1 MYSSPRTLTHAAAFA
16 ALVAASALGAGVSRA
31 DDNPHGHSGAAK
43 LATSEK
49 EGATPPATTASAP
62 GETVVKTKGEMSVY
76 SDTDAVS
83 VFTPAVEASIANPI
97 AGWSAS
103 GSYLAD
109 IVSAASVDIV
119 STASHRWV
127 ETRHAATLSGA
138 YKPGTVGFTAAGS
151 VSREPDYLSLT
162 GGGIVS
168 FELADKTAN
177 PSIGYSYSHDTAGR
191 KTTPFSVFSLPLAR
205 HSANASLELILD
217 PLTLVAFSVD
227 GIFERGDQSKP
238 YRFIPLFD
246 PRTAPNIPSGAPVD
260 LVVSRLSAKTNEH
273 TPDSR
278 NRVAVSGR
286 VAQRL
291 SGSTLILTERVYL
304 DDWGLKAS
312 TTDLRF
318 VFDASRRVF
327 LWTHIRGHF
336 QSGVS
341 FWHRAYSTVPGT
353 GPSGYPALRTGDRE
367 LSPLSAGTFGGGLR
381 WNVGPASHMTAWSV
395 VAQADLLTT
404 VFSDALYIQT
414 RQGYLGVLQLEAEL

>member
-1 MYSSPRTLTHAAAFA
+1 LPRRLSRIWRSQRGPFVA
-16 ALVAASALGAGVSRA
+16 ALVVSGALRSSVTFA

-43 LATSEK
+43 LPTSEK
-49 EGATPPATTASAP
+49 DATDAPAPTAASP
-62 GETVVKTKGEMSVY
+62 SETVVKAKAEMSVY

-83 VFTPAVEASIANPI
+83 VFTPAVEGSIANPI
-97 AGWSAS
+97 AGWTAS

-119 STASHRWV
+119 STASNHWV
-127 ETRHAATLSGA
+127 ETRHAATLSGG

-162 GGGIVS
+162 GGGILT

-205 HSANASLELILD
+205 HSVNASLELILD
-217 PLTLVAFSVD
+217 PLTLVSFSLD

-238 YRFIPLFD
+238 YRFIPLF
-246 PRTAPNIPSGAPVD
+246 APGDVGSIPSGASVD
-260 LVVSRLSAKTNEH
+260 LVKSKLSTTTNEH
-273 TPDSR
+273 TPDTR
-278 NRVAVSGR
+278 NRFALSGR

-291 SGSTLILTERVYL
+291 SGSTLVLTERIYL

-312 TTDLRF
+312 TTDLR
-318 VFDASRRVF
+318 
-327 LWTHIRGHF
+327 THIRGHF

-341 FWHRAYSTVPGT
+341 FWHRAYALPTAG
-353 GPSGYPALRTGDRE
+353 GPNDYPKLRTGDRE

-404 VFSDALYIQT
+404 VFSDTLYIQN

>member
-1 MYSSPRTLTHAAAFA
+1 MA
-16 ALVAASALGAGVSRA
+16 RA
-31 DDNPHGHSGAAK
+31 DDNPHGHAGAAK
-43 LATSEK
+43 L
-49 EGATPPATTASAP
+49 PAAEQDANKGPTTASAP
-62 GETVVKTKGEMSVY
+62 SETVVKAKAEMSVY

-83 VFTPAVEASIANPI
+83 VFTPAVEGTITNPI
-97 AGWSAS
+97 AGWSAT

-119 STASHRWV
+119 STASNHWV
-127 ETRHAATLSGA
+127 ETRHAATLSGS
-138 YKPGTVGFTAAGS
+138 YKPGTVGFTGAGS

-162 GGGIVS
+162 GGGILN

-205 HSANASLELILD
+205 HSVNASLELILD
-217 PLTLVAFSVD
+217 PLTLLSFSVD

-238 YRFIPLFD
+238 YRFIPLFE
-246 PRTAPNIPSGAPVD
+246 PGTVASIPSGASVD
-260 LVVSRLSAKTNEH
+260 LVQSRLATKTNEH

-291 SGSTLILTERVYL
+291 SGSTLILSERIYL

-341 FWHRAYSTVPGT
+341 FWHRAYALTRGGDGSFA
-353 GPSGYPALRTGDRE
+353 YPKLRTGDRE

-381 WNVGPASHMTAWSV
+381 WNVGPASQMTEWSI

-404 VFSDALYIQT
+404 VFSDTLYIQN
-414 RQGYLGVLQLEAEL
+414 RQGYLGVLQFEAEL

>member
-1 MYSSPRTLTHAAAFA
+1 VVSTTLR
-16 ALVAASALGAGVSRA
+16 VGVTRA

-43 LATSEK
+43 LPTSEDDAAK
-49 EGATPPATTASAP
+49 APATTAAAP
-62 GETVVKTKGEMSVY
+62 SETVVKAKAEMSVY

-83 VFTPAVEASIANPI
+83 VFTPAIEGSIANPL
-97 AGWSAS
+97 AGWNAS

-119 STASHRWV
+119 STASNHWV
-127 ETRHAATLSGA
+127 ETRHAATLSAGF
-138 YKPGTVGFTAAGS
+138 KPGTVGFTAAGS

-162 GGGIVS
+162 GGGIFT

-177 PSIGYSYSHDTAGR
+177 PSVGYSYSHDTAGR

-205 HSANASLELILD
+205 HSVNASLELILD
-217 PLTLVAFSVD
+217 PLTLLAFSVD

-238 YRFIPLFD
+238 YRFIPVFD
-246 PRTAPNIPSGAPVD
+246 STVAPRIPSGAPVD
-260 LVVSRLSAKTNEH
+260 LVRSTPHHTTNEH
-273 TPDSR
+273 TPDTR

-291 SGSTLILTERVYL
+291 SGSTLILTERIYL

-341 FWHRAYSTVPGT
+341 FWHRAYAA
-353 GPSGYPALRTGDRE
+353 PAGGAPPNYNMLRTGDRE

-404 VFSDALYIQT
+404 VFNDALYIQN